1 MAPEIIKK
9 REYNSKSD
17 IWSLGVIVY
26 ELFLKKHPYYT
37 ESKKI
42 LWNKIKSGIQ
52 INYDNLDPLVEEIV
66 RLMLVENPAD
76 RINWENLFSYNIDIK
91 NLNNDDIDD
100 NDLLFEFD
108 DIEADYNKS
117 ISNSVLIPKSKNN
130 LAAYSIDYRE
140 FNKSSINE
148 TEDYTVFSRSAPDIT
163 SSYMENYIS
172 NKKSNSTREGIPI
185 LGNHPNVDNS
195 ISSIVDKSI
204 KKVRNMF
211 NW

>member
-1 MAPEIIKK
+1 M
-9 REYNSKSD
+9 
-17 IWSLGVIVY
+17 Y

-76 RINWENLFSYNIDIK
+76 RVNWENLFRYNTDIK
-91 NLNNDDIDD
+91 NLNNDDIEDD
-100 NDLLFEFD
+100 DLLFEFD

-163 SSYMENYIS
+163 SSYMENYVVI
-172 NKKSNSTREGIPI
+172 KRVIPRE
-185 LGNHPNVDNS
+185 
-195 ISSIVDKSI
+195 
-204 KKVRNMF
+204 KVYQY
-211 NW
+211 

>member
-76 RINWENLFSYNIDIK
+76 RVNWENLFSYNTDIK

-100 NDLLFEFD
+100 SDSF
-108 DIEADYNKS
+108 I
-117 ISNSVLIPKSKNN
+117 
-130 LAAYSIDYRE
+130 
-140 FNKSSINE
+140 
-148 TEDYTVFSRSAPDIT
+148 
-163 SSYMENYIS
+163 
-172 NKKSNSTREGIPI
+172 
-185 LGNHPNVDNS
+185 
-195 ISSIVDKSI
+195 
-204 KKVRNMF
+204 
-211 NW
+211 